1 MTGERWGDKER
12 QWERVLCSECGKDLE
27 KGSLVAHR
35 QTQQGVANW
44 GLGQEGDEEGGG
56 DDIRTSRIVFPT
68 NAVPRPCPVEGWAA
82 TRKSMRVHFWH
93 RHVWDTVVILEEGN
107 LP

>member
-1 MTGERWGDKER
+1 MGAGSLFGVREGLGE
-12 QWERVLCSECGKDLE
+12 
-27 KGSLVAHR
+27 GSLVAHR

-56 DDIRTSRIVFPT
+56 DDPRTSRMAFPT
-68 NAVPRPCPVEGWAA
+68 NAVPRPCPVEGCSGRAA
-82 TRKSMRVHFWH
+82 TRTAMRVHFWH